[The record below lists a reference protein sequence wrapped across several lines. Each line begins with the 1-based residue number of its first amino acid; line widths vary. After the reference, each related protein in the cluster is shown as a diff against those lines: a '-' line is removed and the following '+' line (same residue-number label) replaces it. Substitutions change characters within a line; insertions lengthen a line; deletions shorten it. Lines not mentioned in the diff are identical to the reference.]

1 METVELAVAR
11 SCTKSASSSLSSSE
25 SPSDERGVG
34 RVDRSLTKAP
44 RSFYNHIERLGE
56 TLQCDSYL
64 RGMSNHGRR
73 SRHSQKHQLHH
84 DGGYYGNEDE
94 ILGLNSQV
102 ATKGKMKGRVM
113 ELSGK
118 QDEIDGMNYGPMHLM
133 FHSVMIELENVLNT
147 CETLPHLSITPLA

>member
-1 METVELAVAR
+1 
-11 SCTKSASSSLSSSE
+11 
-25 SPSDERGVG
+25 
-34 RVDRSLTKAP
+34 
-44 RSFYNHIERLGE
+44 
-56 TLQCDSYL
+56 
-64 RGMSNHGRR
+64 MSNHGRR

-133 FHSVMIELENVLNT
+133 LKSWGGEN
-147 CETLPHLSITPLA
+147 